1 VRYVAFALILVLLA
15 AGCGG
20 DGSSSLSKDD
30 FRSKADAICSKY
42 ERQIAKA
49 TTNVGAGPN
58 QIAETIDKALPLIR
72 KGQGELRDL
81 KPPEDLAAKYD
92 QWLDQGDDQVTEAEK
107 LRDAAR
113 ANDAKAF
120 RSALAKLQTIEKSQ
134 DKIGRQDLGL
144 KACAQSG

>member
-1 VRYVAFALILVLLA
+1 VLLA

-20 DGSSSLSKDD
+20 NGSSRLSTDE

-42 ERQIAKA
+42 ESQIAKA
-49 TTNVGAGPN
+49 TANVGTGAN

-72 KGQGELRDL
+72 NGQGELRDL
-81 KPPEDLAAKYD
+81 KPPEDLAAKYK
-92 QWLDQGDDQVTEAEK
+92 QWLDQGDDQVSEAEK

-113 ANDAKAF
+113 NNDAKGF
-120 RSALAKLQTIEKSQ
+120 RSALARLQTIEKSQ

-144 KACAQSG
+144 KACAQAG